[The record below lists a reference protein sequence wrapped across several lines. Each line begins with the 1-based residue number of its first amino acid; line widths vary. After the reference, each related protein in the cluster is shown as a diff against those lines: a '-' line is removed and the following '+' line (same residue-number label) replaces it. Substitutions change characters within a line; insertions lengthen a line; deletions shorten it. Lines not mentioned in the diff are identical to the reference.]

1 MRQSAGSEYPTIAI
15 QNSRAG
21 WLFASPGLI
30 LLTLVIGVPLFG
42 AVALAVS
49 SYTFLHPHLTP
60 FLGTRNINNIFH
72 DPYFWSSLWRTV
84 LYSFVTVAGEL
95 LLGMGIALLL
105 NRKLRFKIIY
115 YAILTIPMAMAP
127 VSVALSWNMLLQPE
141 LGIVNQVLG
150 VLGLPQPDWLG
161 SPNLAFWTVAL
172 VDIWQQVSFV
182 ILILTAG
189 LAALPEEPYEAAT
202 VDGASAFSQFFYI
215 TLPML
220 KPVLLVAAII
230 QMINEFRTYD
240 LIYVMTKGGP
250 GISTDVLSYFIYRR
264 AFLGLSVNEADA
276 ASFGLLFVVLVLT
289 IFLFRLIRSS
299 EDSD

>member
-1 MRQSAGSEYPTIAI
+1 MERLDEKEYPTIAI
-15 QNSRAG
+15 QDSRTG
-21 WLFASPGLI
+21 WLFSSPGLI
-30 LLTLVIGVPLFG
+30 LLTLVIGVPLLG
-42 AVALAVS
+42 AVVLAVS
-49 SYTFLHPHLTP
+49 SYTFLHPNITP
-60 FLGTRNINNIFH
+60 FVGAKNFSNVLS
-72 DPYFWSSLWRTV
+72 DPYFMDSLWRTV

-95 LLGMGIALLL
+95 VLGMGIALLL
-105 NRKLRFKIIY
+105 NRNLRFKIVY

-141 LGIVNQVLG
+141 LGIVNQTLG
-150 VLGLPQPDWLG
+150 FFGLPQPDWLG
-161 SPNLAFWTVAL
+161 SPHLAFWTVAL

-202 VDGASAFSQFFYI
+202 VDGASALSQFFYI

-220 KPVLLVAAII
+220 KPVLLVATII
-230 QMINEFRTYD
+230 QLINEFRTYD

-276 ASFGLLFVVLVLT
+276 ASFGLLLVVLLLT
-289 IFLFRLIRSS
+289 IFLFRLIRNS
-299 EDSD
+299 EDND